1 MDLIGEKKFDF
12 VKNRKI
18 AYIISSVIILI
29 GLISIIFQG
38 FNYGIDFAGGT
49 LLQIRFDKP
58 ISTEEVR
65 NILGEFN
72 LSRST
77 IQNLSENEFV
87 LRMEKID
94 QEQRKEI
101 LSSFKENLGELDIL
115 RVETVGPVIG
125 ENLKELAI
133 YALIFAFIGIILY
146 ITIRF
151 EFKFSIISIL
161 ALLHDCLI
169 VLGIFSLLHKEITIS
184 IIAAVLTIV
193 GYSLNNTIVIL
204 DRLRENIKFKTRES
218 FENLINISI
227 NQSLSRTINTAL
239 TTILP
244 ILALYFFGGNILS
257 DFALALFLGMIAGTY
272 SSIFIASP
280 LLLEWNKV
288 FKIEQKGSKITAKR
302 KKVKNNLKQNR

>member
-12 VKNRKI
+12 VKNRKT
-18 AYIISSVIILI
+18 AYFISSVIILI

-58 ISTEEVR
+58 VSTTEVR
-65 NILGEFN
+65 NVLSEFN
-72 LSRST
+72 LSQST

-87 LRMEKID
+87 IRTEKID
-94 QEQRKEI
+94 SEQRKEI
-101 LSSFKENLGELDIL
+101 LSAFKENLTDLEIL

-125 ENLKELAI
+125 ENLKKLAI
-133 YALIFAFIGIILY
+133 YALLFAFIGIILY
-146 ITIRF
+146 ITMRF

-161 ALLHDCLI
+161 ALLHDTLI
-169 VLGIFSLLHKEITIS
+169 VLGIFSLLQKEITIS
-184 IIAAVLTIV
+184 IIAAVLTII

-204 DRLRENIKFKTRES
+204 DRLRENIKFKTREP
-218 FENLINISI
+218 FENLINMSI

-239 TTILP
+239 TTIIP
-244 ILALYFFGGNILS
+244 ILTLYFFGGNILS
-257 DFALALFLGMIAGTY
+257 DFALALFIGMVAGTY

-280 LLLEWNKV
+280 LLIEWNKI
-288 FKIEQKGSKITAKR
+288 FKIYQKGTKTTR
-302 KKVKNNLKQNR
+302 KKGKK

>member
-1 MDLIGEKKFDF
+1 M
-12 VKNRKI
+12 
-18 AYIISSVIILI
+18 
-29 GLISIIFQG
+29 
-38 FNYGIDFAGGT
+38 
-49 LLQIRFDKP
+49 IR
-58 ISTEEVR
+58 T
-65 NILGEFN
+65 
-72 LSRST
+72 
-77 IQNLSENEFV
+77 
-87 LRMEKID
+87 EKID
-94 QEQRKEI
+94 SEQRKEI
-101 LSSFKENLGELDIL
+101 LSAFKENLTDLDIL

-125 ENLKELAI
+125 ENLKKLAI

-184 IIAAVLTIV
+184 IVAAVLTIV

-218 FENLINISI
+218 FENLINISV

-257 DFALALFLGMIAGTY
+257 DFALALFLGMVAGTY

-288 FKIEQKGSKITAKR
+288 FKIEEKRSKIATKKR
-302 KKVKNNLKQNR
+302 GKK

>member
-1 MDLIGEKKFDF
+1 MHLMDLIGEKKFDF
-12 VKNRKI
+12 VKNRKT
-18 AYIISSVIILI
+18 AYFISSVIILI

-58 ISTEEVR
+58 VSTTEVR
-65 NILGEFN
+65 NVLSEFN
-72 LSRST
+72 LSQST

-87 LRMEKID
+87 IRTEKID
-94 QEQRKEI
+94 SEQRKEI
-101 LSSFKENLGELDIL
+101 LSAFKENLTDLDIL

-125 ENLKELAI
+125 ENLKKLAI

-184 IIAAVLTIV
+184 IVAAVLTIV

-218 FENLINISI
+218 FENLINISV

-257 DFALALFLGMIAGTY
+257 DFALALFLGMVAGTY

-288 FKIEQKGSKITAKR
+288 FKIEEKRSKIATKKR
-302 KKVKNNLKQNR
+302 GKK